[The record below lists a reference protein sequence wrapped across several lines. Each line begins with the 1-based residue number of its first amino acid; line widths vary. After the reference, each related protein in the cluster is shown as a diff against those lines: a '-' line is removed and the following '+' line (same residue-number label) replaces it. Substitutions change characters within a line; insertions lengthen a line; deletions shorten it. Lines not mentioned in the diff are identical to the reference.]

1 MSHARVQLCGQLEGD
16 EKVMLDGLLAATP
29 EPAPYDGDASATPQS
44 QLQLCGKCMQQT
56 TDERLARDTLNRPSE
71 QQRQQSKDSS
81 FTSDE
86 WNSCLKVLRLISSH
100 TRLFADHI
108 AQLTF
113 AKR

>member
-1 MSHARVQLCGQLEGD
+1 MSHKLCGQLEGD
-16 EKVMLDGLLAATP
+16 EKVMLDGLLATP

-44 QLQLCGKCMQQT
+44 QSQLQLCGKCKQHT
-56 TDERLARDTLNRPSE
+56 TDERLKTGDTLDRPSE